1 VRNIVLFIRRYA
13 NLLFFLLL
21 QIFSIYFIVTY
32 SRHHKAAFSGSLNK
46 ISGGVH
52 KQYDK
57 VQYYFQLQK
66 TNDSLVKANQSL
78 YDALVQKNNSASLPS
93 KVVTDSIKVDSIT
106 TYKRFNYLS
115 AKVVS
120 NTITGPSNYLVVTGE
135 NVPNFKKGMGVV
147 GINNEVVGV
156 VTAIDGNYA
165 VIMSLLHKDSRLN
178 AKLYKSSGESGTLTW
193 NGQVPNMLNLSNIP
207 KSATVKV
214 GDSVVTNISAIFPK
228 GLLFGQVA
236 SVKPETANNNFN
248 IVVRSAA
255 NFNNI
260 EFVYAIAN
268 ADADGIKQALN
279 LVKPTSN

>member
-1 VRNIVLFIRRYA
+1 VRNIILFIRRYA

-66 TNDSLVKANQSL
+66 TNDSLVKANQLL
-78 YDALVQKNNSASLPS
+78 YNELVQKNNDATLPS
-93 KVVTDSIKVDSIT
+93 KIITDSIKVDSIT
-106 TYKRFNYLS
+106 TYKRFSYLS

-120 NTITGPSNYLVVTGE
+120 NTIAGPSNYLVVTGE

-156 VTAIDGNYA
+156 VSAVDGKYA

-178 AKLYKSSGESGTLTW
+178 AKLYKSNGESGTLTW

-207 KSATVKV
+207 KSATIKV
-214 GDSVVTNISAIFPK
+214 GDSVVTNISGIFPK

-248 IVVRSAA
+248 VIVRSTA

-268 ADADGIKQALN
+268 ADAEGVKQILT

>member
-1 VRNIVLFIRRYA
+1 VRNIILFIRRYA

-66 TNDSLVKANQSL
+66 TNDSLVKANQLL
-78 YDALVQKNNSASLPS
+78 YNELVQKNNGAILPS
-93 KVVTDSIKVDSIT
+93 KIVTDSIKVDSNT
-106 TYKRFNYLS
+106 TYKRFSYLS

-120 NTITGPSNYLVVTGE
+120 NTIAGPSNYLVVTGE
-135 NVPNFKKGMGVV
+135 NVPNFKKGIGVV

-156 VTAIDGNYA
+156 VTAVDGNYA

-236 SVKPETANNNFN
+236 SVKPETANNNFS

-268 ADADGIKQALN
+268 ADADGIKQALT